1 MKNCMNIHIATSLLV
16 AIMTLSGSA
25 VAANPAFLPEDPK
38 RPVDK
43 IGHDLDIA
51 PEQFTACFR
60 NVSPAPQGTR
70 PTADRVHSN
79 KAILL
84 SCLQKANANIT
95 NDMLDEVMD
104 RYRPGEREAQL
115 LMNE

>member
-1 MKNCMNIHIATSLLV
+1 MKNFMNVHITASLLV
-16 AIMTLSGSA
+16 AIMALSGSA
-25 VAANPAFLPEDPK
+25 VANPAFLPEDPK

-43 IGHDLDIA
+43 ISHDLNIT

-70 PTADRVHSN
+70 PTAERVHSN

-104 RYRPGEREAQL
+104 RYRPGGREVQL
-115 LMNE
+115 PMNE

>member
-1 MKNCMNIHIATSLLV
+1 MLLQV
-16 AIMTLSGSA
+16 RL
-25 VAANPAFLPEDPK
+25 FLPEDPK
-38 RPVDK
+38 RPADK
-43 IGHDLDIA
+43 IAHDLNIA

-84 SCLQKANANIT
+84 SCLQKENPHIT
-95 NDMLDEVMD
+95 NVMLDEVMD
-104 RYRPGEREAQL
+104 RYRPGGREAQL
-115 LMNE
+115 PMNE

>member
-1 MKNCMNIHIATSLLV
+1 MANYMNIRITASLLV
-16 AIMTLSGSA
+16 AIMALSGSA
-25 VAANPAFLPEDPK
+25 VATPAFLPEDPK

-43 IGHDLDIA
+43 ISHDLSIR

-60 NVSPAPQGTR
+60 KVSPAPQGTR
-70 PTADRVHSN
+70 PTAERVHSN

-95 NDMLDEVMD
+95 NDRLDEVMD
-104 RYRPGEREAQL
+104 RHRPGGREAQL
-115 LMNE
+115 PMNE